1 VPPEPRNARL
11 ESDNLEQLIEL
22 KRFYGRWI
30 LVTMAVQL
38 IVVNAVFLLYAALG
52 YDWAPPAGVVQVW
65 LAATFVQ
72 VVSVVV
78 VIARSLFPHEDSGR
92 KRV

>member
-1 VPPEPRNARL
+1 MLHFTTVPLPAPVQRKECRRA
-11 ESDNLEQLIEL
+11 
-22 KRFYGRWI
+22 
-30 LVTMAVQL
+30 AQL

>member
-1 VPPEPRNARL
+1 VPPDPRNVKL
-11 ESDNLEQLIEL
+11 ERDDLEQLIRL

-30 LVTMAVQL
+30 LVTMAAQL
-38 IVVNAVFLLYAALG
+38 IVVNTVFLLYAALG

-78 VIARSLFPHEDSGR
+78 VIARSLFPGE
-92 KRV
+92 K